1 MPRCT
6 RVRLEARKP
15 IECPRSASGT
25 PTRHPGCYGAGM
37 PETPIEPQAS
47 SPSGAT
53 SQTAS
58 IYTRLRAAILELD
71 LTPGERLTERGLE
84 SEFAASR
91 TPVRAALLRLDTEGL
106 VRRDGRGWIV
116 APIDLDEVRAASEY
130 REAVEAAA
138 VRLACARASDADL
151 AGLLEL
157 LRSLPGDTDIEHGGS
172 GPNFHVELAQLSANP
187 FLVAGV
193 QDVVTRLARTRWLD
207 LRTAESREHVR
218 GEHRQI
224 LTALEARDADAGA
237 RAVVAHIRNT
247 TERLVA
253 SLNADRTRFKARGLA
268 IVGER

>member
-1 MPRCT
+1 MA
-6 RVRLEARKP
+6 E
-15 IECPRSASGT
+15 T
-25 PTRHPGCYGAGM
+25 PTEQARTGHASN
-37 PETPIEPQAS
+37 ETS
-47 SPSGAT
+47 T

-84 SEFAASR
+84 AEFAASR

-138 VRLACARASDADL
+138 ARLACTRASDADL
-151 AGLLEL
+151 DALIEL
-157 LRSLPGDTDIEHGGS
+157 LRSLPRGDEDAEHYTP
-172 GPNFHVELAQLSANP
+172 GPSFHVELAQLSGNP

-207 LRTAESREHVR
+207 LRSAETREAVR
-218 GEHRQI
+218 TEHRRI
-224 LTALEARDADAGA
+224 LDALEARDADAA
-237 RAVVAHIRNT
+237 ADAVVAHIRNT
-247 TERLVA
+247 TDRLVT
-253 SLNADRTRFKARGLA
+253 SLSADRRRFKARGLS
-268 IVGER
+268 IVGEN

>member
-1 MPRCT
+1 MA
-6 RVRLEARKP
+6 E
-15 IECPRSASGT
+15 T
-25 PTRHPGCYGAGM
+25 PTERQAH
-37 PETPIEPQAS
+37 TPD
-47 SPSGAT
+47 T

-84 SEFAASR
+84 AEFAASR

-138 VRLACARASDADL
+138 VRLACTRASDSDL
-151 AGLLEL
+151 DALIEL
-157 LRSLPGDTDIEHGGS
+157 LRSLPGDDVDAEHES
-172 GPNFHVELAQLSANP
+172 AGPNFHIELAQLSGNQ

-207 LRTAESREHVR
+207 LRSAATREAAR
-218 GEHRQI
+218 TEHRRI
-224 LTALEARDADAGA
+224 LDALEARDPDASA
-237 RAVVAHIRNT
+237 QAVVAHIRNT
-247 TERLVA
+247 TDRLVA
-253 SLNADRTRFKARGLA
+253 SLNADRRRFKARGLS
-268 IVGER
+268 IVGDH

>member
-1 MPRCT
+1 
-6 RVRLEARKP
+6 
-15 IECPRSASGT
+15 
-25 PTRHPGCYGAGM
+25 M
-37 PETPIEPQAS
+37 PETPIETPAG
-47 SPSGAT
+47 PTPPAAT
-53 SQTAS
+53 TVATGPISQTAS
-58 IYTRLRAAILELD
+58 IYARLRTAVLELD

-84 SEFAASR
+84 SEFSASR

-138 VRLACARASDADL
+138 VRLACRRASDADL
-151 AGLLEL
+151 AAVLEL
-157 LRSLPGDTDIEHGGS
+157 LRSLSVDDDVEHGAK
-172 GPNFHVELAQLSANP
+172 GPNVHVELARLSGNP

-207 LRTAESREHVR
+207 LRTAQSRAQVR
-218 GEHRQI
+218 GEHQQI
-224 LTALEARDADAGA
+224 LAALEARDADAGT

-253 SLNADRTRFKARGLA
+253 SLNADRTRFKARGLT
-268 IVGER
+268 IVGEH